1 MRATGLTDIGLVRKS
16 NEDRL
21 LIDEKIGLFIVCD
34 GMGGHKGGDVAS
46 TLAIQV
52 FKDSL
57 AAFDRQEPVKWLTRC
72 VIRANEVINS
82 SSKENP
88 ELFEMGTTIT
98 AAILTE
104 LELLIA
110 HVGDSRLYLINK
122 TGIRKLTRDHT
133 LAEQMLEDGL
143 LKPEE
148 MSNNAYNHV
157 LTRAL
162 GIEEEIVTDH
172 LAETVIPGDI
182 ILLCTDG
189 LSDMLD
195 EEEILSTINAFGPD
209 IEGAAHKLVAS
220 ALDNG
225 GYDNITLILI
235 LV

>member
-1 MRATGLTDIGLVRKS
+1 MQATGLTDIGLVRKS

-21 LIDEKIGLFIVCD
+21 LIEEAIGLCMVCD

-46 TLAIQV
+46 TLAVQA

-57 AAFDRQEPVKWLTRC
+57 VLFNQQESVKWLNESVT
-72 VIRANEVINS
+72 RANKAIRS
-82 SSKENP
+82 CSKKNP

-98 AAILTE
+98 AAILKE
-104 LELLIA
+104 QELLVS
-110 HVGDSRLYLINK
+110 HVGDSRLYLVNE
-122 TGIRKLTRDHT
+122 TGIKKLTKDHT
-133 LAEQMLEDGL
+133 LAEQMMEDGL

-148 MSNNAYNHV
+148 MGNNAYNHV

-162 GIEEEIVTDH
+162 GIEEEVMIDH
-172 LAETVIPGDI
+172 LIETVVPRDV

-195 EEEILSTINAFGPD
+195 EDEILSIINEFGPD
-209 IEGAAHKLVAS
+209 IEGAAQKLIAS
-220 ALDNG
+220 ALNNG
-225 GYDNITLILI
+225 GYDNITVILI